1 MYLDNLKTDVLSG
14 KYNEEQ
20 LFQKYLVDKET
31 YYFKQKSTPIEEYNL
46 KKEIAQVLGIHLNDI
61 YIIGSGKIGFSIKPE
76 NEGREFD
83 GKFEKTNLVKDK
95 SDIDIAIVNTKL
107 FDYIQENIYDW
118 STGYSFDWDENSY
131 YSKKNFEVS
140 LKYKFLEYLGKGWF
154 RPDYA
159 PQNYHIETKN
169 GKLKDIIKKWSN
181 KLNRKVAFAIY
192 KDWHFFKKYQMETLK
207 QMSIKISKGDI

>member
-1 MYLDNLKTDVLSG
+1 MVL
-14 KYNEEQ
+14 
-20 LFQKYLVDKET
+20 
-31 YYFKQKSTPIEEYNL
+31 L
-46 KKEIAQVLGIHLNDI
+46 KKNYLNI
-61 YIIGSGKIGFSIKPE
+61 YK
-76 NEGREFD
+76 
-83 GKFEKTNLVKDK
+83 
-95 SDIDIAIVNTKL
+95 
-107 FDYIQENIYDW
+107 ENIYDW

>member
-1 MYLDNLKTDVLSG
+1 M
-14 KYNEEQ
+14 
-20 LFQKYLVDKET
+20 
-31 YYFKQKSTPIEEYNL
+31 
-46 KKEIAQVLGIHLNDI
+46 
-61 YIIGSGKIGFSIKPE
+61 
-76 NEGREFD
+76 
-83 GKFEKTNLVKDK
+83 
-95 SDIDIAIVNTKL
+95 
-107 FDYIQENIYDW
+107 
-118 STGYSFDWDENSY
+118 
-131 YSKKNFEVS
+131 
-140 LKYKFLEYLGKGWF
+140 EYLGKGWF

>member
-31 YYFKQKSTPIEEYNL
+31 YYFKKNSITIEEYNL
-46 KKEIAQVLGIHLNDI
+46 KKEVAQVLGIHLNDI

-76 NEGREFD
+76 NEGRVFD
-83 GKFEKTNLVKDK
+83 GKFEKTNLIKDK

-118 STGYSFDWDENSY
+118 SSGYSFDWDENSY
-131 YSKKNFEVS
+131 YSKKKYEVS
-140 LKYKFLEYLGKGWF
+140 LKYKFMEYLGKGWF

-169 GKLKDIIKKWSN
+169 GKLKDIIKKWSD